1 MFVHNYNIFSRRC
14 RRAQSF
20 AVSEN
25 IKWDIDQNRRRRSRS
40 RSLLNRGI
48 IQSEDDGD
56 DDDDDDNNDFKENCI
71 RYFLH
76 VAFVISQVY
85 YFIP

>member
-48 IQSEDDGD
+48 IQNEDDR
-56 DDDDDDNNDFKENCI
+56 DDDDDNNDFKENCI
-71 RYFLH
+71 RYFLP

>member
-1 MFVHNYNIFSRRC
+1 MFIHNYSIFSRRC

-25 IKWDIDQNRRRRSRS
+25 IKWDVDKNRRRRSRS

-48 IQSEDDGD
+48 IQNEDDGE
-56 DDDDDDNNDFKENCI
+56 DDDDNNDFKENCI
-71 RYFLH
+71 RYFLP
-76 VAFVISQVY
+76 VAFVISQVD